1 MKQIRK
7 EDSKKSNNETIIP
20 LPNFIGIP
28 NTNNN
33 NIKKIKKFDFNKLSS
48 LLDDLV
54 KKDFEYDLII
64 QGYKEKINNKK
75 RENNI
80 LMKEIKQIN
89 KDNEDMIIKNKKLN
103 FKNDFNIK
111 EKKIEA
117 NYKKK
122 IENVNMINIKEK
134 YNQEINK
141 NKEIKEQINKIKQDI
156 NTYKNRLKELEIILN
171 KGNCAIEKEDEN
183 MKKFLNEL

>member
-1 MKQIRK
+1 MKQISK
-7 EDSKKSNNETIIP
+7 EDPKKSSNKTIIP

-33 NIKKIKKFDFNKLSS
+33 NINKIKKFDFNKLSS

-89 KDNEDMIIKNKKLN
+89 
-103 FKNDFNIK
+103 
-111 EKKIEA
+111 
-117 NYKKK
+117 
-122 IENVNMINIKEK
+122 
-134 YNQEINK
+134 
-141 NKEIKEQINKIKQDI
+141 
-156 NTYKNRLKELEIILN
+156 TY
-171 KGNCAIEKEDEN
+171 
-183 MKKFLNEL
+183 